1 MRISIYHILLLFS
14 FIIIL
19 NQNLLAQLVVDD
31 TATPEELVEN
41 MVDESIIYSDII
53 YFGDTISSGIFTT
66 IDTTDLGMEE
76 GIILTTGDAILAIGP
91 NNDPLASSDNSLPG
105 HPLLTQLYG
114 TYSRDACGLDFNFM
128 SNNDLLICKTIFGSE
143 EYPGY
148 INIDEGF
155 GIFISG
161 SKPEGGNYADTNI
174 ANIPNT
180 CIPINVNNI
189 NNVIPSFPEYY
200 VDNTNGQ
207 YIQYNGFTVVIE
219 VYIYLFPDSTY
230 NAKILTADLADRYY
244 DSGVFIEKNSFKSVS
259 STELLSFNFQALI
272 NPGLSE
278 DYTGIIINDS
288 VFVSLPFSTDLTLL
302 VASFTNYPGTSV
314 YIDAVLQSSDTTIN
328 DFTEPVIYNL
338 LAGNGNSKEWTV
350 VVDYLPNNEH
360 QIIEYS
366 FLAENNPN
374 LWGDCLAEID
384 GQNIQ
389 INIPEETDISNLI
402 ASFILSDNASVSV
415 NEVLQESGITP
426 NNYNDTLVYVVEA
439 ENGDTSHYNVTVN
452 LITSINNL
460 DDVNIKVYPNP
471 ANDYIFIEN
480 AASSNFKLFDCKG
493 NQIVKSKINDRTNK
507 ISLKQLP
514 PGVYII
520 QIDHL
525 KGSFVKKIII
535 N

>member
-1 MRISIYHILLLFS
+1 
-14 FIIIL
+14 
-19 NQNLLAQLVVDD
+19 
-31 TATPEELVEN
+31 
-41 MVDESIIYSDII
+41 
-53 YFGDTISSGIFTT
+53 
-66 IDTTDLGMEE
+66 MEK

-288 VFVSLPFSTDLTLL
+288 VFVSLPFPNPIVYTGIFIFFICDSNEDKVILLPGPFPFEFSSFPSVRTITIFNPFLSLT
-302 VASFTNYPGTSV
+302 SF
-314 YIDAVLQSSDTTIN
+314 
-328 DFTEPVIYNL
+328 
-338 LAGNGNSKEWTV
+338 
-350 VVDYLPNNEH
+350 
-360 QIIEYS
+360 
-366 FLAENNPN
+366 NP
-374 LWGDCLAEID
+374 
-384 GQNIQ
+384 
-389 INIPEETDISNLI
+389 
-402 ASFILSDNASVSV
+402 
-415 NEVLQESGITP
+415 
-426 NNYNDTLVYVVEA
+426 
-439 ENGDTSHYNVTVN
+439 
-452 LITSINNL
+452 
-460 DDVNIKVYPNP
+460 VNIESYKAV
-471 ANDYIFIEN
+471 
-480 AASSNFKLFDCKG
+480 
-493 NQIVKSKINDRTNK
+493 
-507 ISLKQLP
+507 P
-514 PGVYII
+514 PFALI
-520 QIDHL
+520 
-525 KGSFVKKIII
+525 
-535 N
+535 